1 MKILL
6 IDDEDFILNLLT
18 EVTSMT
24 GHESVTAINGAEAV
38 KKFQDNIDISTVFC
52 DFTLPDND
60 GLTIIAQLKAIR
72 PAATVYLL
80 TGWGLSYFDD
90 KDTSQVAEIITKPF
104 DIQHIIE
111 LLSNG

>member
-6 IDDEDFILNLLT
+6 VDDEDFIINLLA
-18 EVTSMT
+18 EVAEMT
-24 GHESVTAINGAEAV
+24 GHTTVGAINGAEAV
-38 KKFQDNIDISTVFC
+38 KKFHDNPDINTVFC
-52 DFTLPDND
+52 DFTLPDSD

-72 PAATVYLL
+72 PTATIYLL
-80 TGWGLSYFDD
+80 TGWGLTYFED